1 MNSEN
6 DLMQKLVVAKKIMDV
21 HNKTPRAGNNGGIP
35 STPMLE
41 QFNTPPATYNIPQEY
56 MGEQK
61 QVQSQPQPQLPVKDR
76 ILNSKLPDEIKK
88 LMIEHPIDQPN
99 TMAGPTL
106 SNDLIEAASRLM
118 KSDSNGTIPQ
128 PQQRTQQ
135 SQPQYQGY
143 NNSGIDYGVLKSIIK
158 DTITEVLTEKGLVA
172 ESTSKAKE
180 QISFRVGQHVF
191 EGVVTKIKKM
201 K

>member
-1 MNSEN
+1 
-6 DLMQKLVVAKKIMDV
+6 
-21 HNKTPRAGNNGGIP
+21 
-35 STPMLE
+35 
-41 QFNTPPATYNIPQEY
+41 
-56 MGEQK
+56 
-61 QVQSQPQPQLPVKDR
+61 LPVKDR

-135 SQPQYQGY
+135 SQPQSQGY